1 LKGEVDALNL
11 SSIPSSPHFQRLH
24 PSTHA
29 ARIRGWRLEFRS
41 GSSIRPQ
48 VPSAGLLF
56 AQGESNMSNTSRLT
70 GVAIAAAA
78 ATLFIAGCANM
89 GGGTQTADSGAVK
102 VKCYGANACKGQA
115 ECKTG
120 MNNCK
125 GQNACK
131 GQGFMSMSEKA
142 CVERLGRT

>member
-1 LKGEVDALNL
+1 
-11 SSIPSSPHFQRLH
+11 
-24 PSTHA
+24 
-29 ARIRGWRLEFRS
+29 
-41 GSSIRPQ
+41 
-48 VPSAGLLF
+48 
-56 AQGESNMSNTSRLT
+56 MSNPSRLT

-89 GGGTQTADSGAVK
+89 GGSTQAADSGAVK
-102 VKCYGANACKGQA
+102 VKCYGANSCKGQA

-131 GQGFMSMSEKA
+131 GQGYVNLTEKA
-142 CVERLGRT
+142 CIERFGRS